1 MRHSA
6 RRDAAA
12 ADEIK
17 QDDTHLVAGD
27 QAIAA
32 FAVGD
37 GGAAA
42 VAVRVGADQ
51 DVGLDFVAEFEAL
64 LHRLADLGVW
74 IRAGREMAVR
84 VLLLGHDGHVLDA
97 ELPGQHPHT
106 LESGAVERRI
116 DELQLRDARAIAD
129 ALGVDGIDEF
139 FKDCVR
145 DIRDR
150 PGGEGRVKV
159 RTLRRREEV
168 QLFDHLQN
176 DVCGLRRDLA
186 AVRTIDLIAV
196 VLRGIVAGGDA
207 DADAAVQLAHSKAQR
222 RNRLEPGIE
231 MCGDAV
237 CGEDRRGLARKH
249 VGADAAVV
257 GNGGTLRQLRAVQI
271 VGNGLCGAAD
281 DIDVHAVRA
290 RAKDAAQTGGAEF

>member
-1 MRHSA
+1 MYRHSA

-42 VAVRVGADQ
+42 VAVRIGADQ

-129 ALGVDGIDEF
+129 ALGVDRVHKFLKHSIG
-139 FKDCVR
+139 
-145 DIRDR
+145 DILNCSS
-150 PGGEGRVKV
+150 GEGRGKV
-159 RTLRRREEV
+159 RTLRW
-168 QLFDHLQN
+168 
-176 DVCGLRRDLA
+176 
-186 AVRTIDLIAV
+186 
-196 VLRGIVAGGDA
+196 
-207 DADAAVQLAHSKAQR
+207 
-222 RNRLEPGIE
+222 P
-231 MCGDAV
+231 
-237 CGEDRRGLARKH
+237 
-249 VGADAAVV
+249 
-257 GNGGTLRQLRAVQI
+257 
-271 VGNGLCGAAD
+271 
-281 DIDVHAVRA
+281 
-290 RAKDAAQTGGAEF
+290 QTGR